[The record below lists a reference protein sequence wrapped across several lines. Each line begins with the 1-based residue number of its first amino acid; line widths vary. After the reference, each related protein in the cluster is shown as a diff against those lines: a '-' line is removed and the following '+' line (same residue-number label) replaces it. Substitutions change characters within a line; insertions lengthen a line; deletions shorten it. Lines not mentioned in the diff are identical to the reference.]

1 MNVRKSDIYGIVG
14 SALFCGVV
22 VLLLVL
28 IAMPGQPVPEDE
40 GIVVSFG
47 TSFEGGGQ
55 QVAQAVPAPQP
66 QPEAPQP
73 AAPQPAPQ
81 PAEEMLT
88 QESPSV
94 AMQEQQNKEAEEAAR
109 LAEEQRLR
117 EEEEARLAEERRI
130 AEQKRREQE
139 AIKRAQSTV
148 GGAFNKTVTPE
159 GSGTGESDARQ
170 GNPVGQGS
178 SEGHSWSL
186 DGRALMGKLLD
197 PLYEVNVEGQ
207 VTVSIRVDENGN
219 VVGVSIG
226 RPTDISDAAILT
238 ATLDAA
244 RKAKFSAGKN
254 VAVGTITYNFRF
266 TKE

>member
-1 MNVRKSDIYGIVG
+1 MINVRKSDLYGIVG

-55 QVAQAVPAPQP
+55 QVAEALPAPQP

-73 AAPQPAPQ
+73 AAPQPEPQ

-94 AMQEQQNKEAEEAAR
+94 AMQEQQEQEDEAAR
-109 LAEEQRLR
+109 LAEEQRRR
-117 EEEEARLAEERRI
+117 EEEEARLAEERR
-130 AEQKRREQE
+130 KQE
-139 AIKRAQSTV
+139 AIERAQAMGSV
-148 GGAFNKTVTPE
+148 FGQAVTPE
-159 GSGTGESDARQ
+159 GSGTGEGDARQ

-186 DGRALMGKLLD
+186 SGRALMGKLIN
-197 PLYEVNVEGQ
+197 PLYEVNVEGR
-207 VTVSIRVDENGN
+207 VTVSIRVDESGN

-226 RPTDISDAAILT
+226 RPTDISDAAIQQ
-238 ATLDAA
+238 AALDAA
-244 RKAKFSAGKN
+244 RKAKFSVGDN
-254 VAVGTITYNFRF
+254 VAVGTITYHF
-266 TKE
+266 KLK

>member
-55 QVAQAVPAPQP
+55 QVAEALPAPQP

-73 AAPQPAPQ
+73 AAPQPEPQ

-94 AMQEQQNKEAEEAAR
+94 AMQEQQEQEEEAAR
-109 LAEEQRLR
+109 LAEEQRRR

-130 AEQKRREQE
+130 AEQKRQQE
-139 AIKRAQSTV
+139 AIERAQATV
-148 GGAFNKTVTPE
+148 GSVFGQTVTPE
-159 GSGTGESDARQ
+159 GSGTGEGDARQ

-186 DGRALMGKLLD
+186 DGRALVGKLID
-197 PLYEVNVEGQ
+197 PLYEVNVEGR
-207 VTVSIRVDENGN
+207 VTVSIRVDESGN

-226 RPTDISDAAILT
+226 RPTDISDAAIQQ
-238 ATLDAA
+238 AALDAA
-244 RKAKFSAGKN
+244 RKAKFSVGDN
-254 VAVGTITYNFRF
+254 VAVGTITYHF
-266 TKE
+266 KLK

>member
-28 IAMPGQPVPEDE
+28 IGMPGQPVPEHE

-55 QVAQAVPAPQP
+55 QVAEALPAPQP

-73 AAPQPAPQ
+73 AAPQPEPQ

-94 AMQEQQNKEAEEAAR
+94 AMQEQQEQEDEAAR
-109 LAEEQRLR
+109 LAEEQRRR
-117 EEEEARLAEERRI
+117 EEEEARLAEERR
-130 AEQKRREQE
+130 KQE
-139 AIKRAQSTV
+139 AIERAQAMGSV
-148 GGAFNKTVTPE
+148 FGQAVTPE
-159 GSGTGESDARQ
+159 GSGTGEDDARQ

-186 DGRALMGKLLD
+186 SGRALMGKLIN
-197 PLYEVNVEGQ
+197 PLYEVNVEGR
-207 VTVSIRVDENGN
+207 VTVSIRVDESGN

-226 RPTDISDAAILT
+226 RPTDISDAAIQQ
-238 ATLDAA
+238 AALDAA
-244 RKAKFSAGKN
+244 RKAKFSVGDN
-254 VAVGTITYNFRF
+254 VAVGTITYHF
-266 TKE
+266 KLK

>member
-55 QVAQAVPAPQP
+55 QVADAVPVPQP
-66 QPEAPQP
+66 QPEAPPP
-73 AAPQPAPQ
+73 AAPRPEPQ
-81 PAEEMLT
+81 QEEEVLT
-88 QESPSV
+88 QETPSV
-94 AMQEQQNKEAEEAAR
+94 ALPEQADKEAEEAAR
-109 LAEEQRLR
+109 LAEEQRRR

-130 AEQKRREQE
+130 AEQKRQQE
-139 AIKRAQSTV
+139 AIERAQAMGSV
-148 GGAFNKTVTPE
+148 FGQTVTPE
-159 GSGTGESDARQ
+159 GSGTGEGDARQ

-186 DGRALMGKLLD
+186 NGRALVGKLID
-197 PLYEVNVEGQ
+197 PLYEVNVEGR
-207 VTVSIRVDENGN
+207 VTVSIRVDESGN

-226 RPTDISDAAILT
+226 RPTDISDAAIQR
-238 ATLDAA
+238 AALDAA
-244 RKAKFSAGKN
+244 RKAKFSVGDN
-254 VAVGTITYNFRF
+254 VAVGTITYHF
-266 TKE
+266 KLK

>member
-55 QVAQAVPAPQP
+55 QVAEALPAPQP

-73 AAPQPAPQ
+73 AAPQPEPQ

-94 AMQEQQNKEAEEAAR
+94 AM
-109 LAEEQRLR
+109 
-117 EEEEARLAEERRI
+117 
-130 AEQKRREQE
+130 
-139 AIKRAQSTV
+139 
-148 GGAFNKTVTPE
+148 
-159 GSGTGESDARQ
+159 
-170 GNPVGQGS
+170 
-178 SEGHSWSL
+178 
-186 DGRALMGKLLD
+186 
-197 PLYEVNVEGQ
+197 
-207 VTVSIRVDENGN
+207 
-219 VVGVSIG
+219 
-226 RPTDISDAAILT
+226 
-238 ATLDAA
+238 
-244 RKAKFSAGKN
+244 
-254 VAVGTITYNFRF
+254 
-266 TKE
+266 